1 MVISSRSTPS
11 DSLSPSLTRILPILP
26 ANGDGISMVALSDST
41 VTRGSSAPTVSP
53 SATLISITGT
63 SSKPSSEGTFTSSVR
78 EPPGFFFGAGLLSSD
93 LASAFSSAFSSGC
106 FWPATSEPPAS
117 LLAASM
123 PITSPSFT
131 LSPTFTVILVILP
144 AAGAGSSTE
153 ALSDSTV
160 RIGSSSST
168 ESPSLTMI
176 SMISTSSA
184 PPRSGTLISCS
195 LIAVSLAQHRVR
207 FVAIDSVLAHSFE
220 NLLLLDFTVFGQG
233 CQRGYRHVVTIH
245 FKEAA
250 QLLAGVT
257 AAETV
262 GAQGHVGFRDEC
274 PQLLGVQLDVVGR
287 RHYRALRIF
296 HALGHVG
303 LAGLVVRVQVVPA
316 LHVLA
321 ITGQFVV
328 AGHAPHI
335 GSHTPV
341 VFQHLCGGAHFV
353 HDRAGAQ
360 QLNPR
365 ALLAA
370 LGFYRLELVHALD
383 DAVFT
388 VFRHCGL
395 FVVLVLD
402 GQVVEDVLVV
412 FEHLLHTV
420 TDHHGHFVAVG
431 RVIGLTVRNGVRQY
445 VAVTVLVLQ
454 AFAVQGGTAG
464 STADQEAAG
473 LHVARRP
480 GQIANAL
487 EAEHG
492 VEHVERNQREAVGTV
507 RSRRGHPGGH
517 GTRFVDAFLQDLA
530 FLVLPV
536 VHDLVTIL
544 RHVLL
549 AFRRV
554 DTQLTEHAFHT
565 ESTGF
570 VRYNGH
576 HALADALVFDQG
588 AQNPDK
594 GHGS

>member
-1 MVISSRSTPS
+1 
-11 DSLSPSLTRILPILP
+11 
-26 ANGDGISMVALSDST
+26 MVALSDST
-41 VTRGSSAPTVSP
+41 VTSGSSSPMVSP

-63 SSKPSSEGTFTSSVR
+63 SSKPSSEGTFTTSVR
-78 EPPGFFFGAGLLSSD
+78 EPPDFFFFGAGLLSSD
-93 LASAFSSAFSSGC
+93 LASDFSSALSSGL
-106 FWPATSEPPAS
+106 PSSASSEPPAS
-117 LLAASM
+117 PLAASM

-195 LIAVSLAQHRVR
+195 LMAVSLAQHRVR
-207 FVAIDSVLAHSFE
+207 FVAIDSVLAHGFE
-220 NLLLLDFTVFGQG
+220 NLLLFDLTIFSQGGQG
-233 CQRGYRHVVTIH
+233 GNRHIVTVH
-245 FKEAA
+245 LEEVTE
-250 QLLAGVT
+250 LLTGIA

-274 PQLLGVQLDVVGR
+274 PQLLRVQFDVIGR
-287 RHYRALRIF
+287 RHHRQLRIF

-321 ITGQFVV
+321 VTGQFVV
-328 AGHAPHI
+328 AGYAPHI

-365 ALLAA
+365 ALLAT
-370 LGFYRLELVHALD
+370 LGFHRLKLVHALD

-388 VFRHCGL
+388 VFRHGGL

-402 GQVVEDVLVV
+402 GQVVVDVLVV

-454 AFAVQGGTAG
+454 AFAVQGGTASG
-464 STADQEAAG
+464 TADQEAAG

-570 VRYNGH
+570 VEHDRYN
-576 HALADALVFDQG
+576 ALADALVFDQG